1 MTSPIDNIFLPE
13 SLLPHEII
21 LLTERINDPLIR
33 KYLRILGTEDSKE
46 LLTLG
51 TLDMSDRDIANRHHF
66 LSGKLAVV
74 ATLLSITPSSKEH

>member
-1 MTSPIDNIFLPE
+1 MLIDQIIPPE
-13 SLLPHEII
+13 SLLPHEEI
-21 LLTERINDPLIR
+21 LLLEKINDPLIR
-33 KYLRILGTEDSKE
+33 KYLRILGVSDSKE

-66 LSGKLAVV
+66 LSGKLAVL